1 MTAQAIA
8 ELDHLS
14 YSSINSWLMCGA
26 NWKFHYLDKIKT
38 PTSIPLVFGSSFH
51 NTIESFVTQAITKP
65 KKQQSIEEIWL
76 EKWNKEITSTDENGE
91 IIPRVDIDWADDSP
105 EYHCNEGLRLLTNP
119 DIYNGILSIKA
130 GQDEAGAKV
139 ERKVELNVPGVP
151 IPIVGYIDII
161 TADGVA
167 GDFKTSSKS
176 WTEDKAE
183 GEIQTL
189 FYLAAMNQMGIATP
203 DWKFRHYIFVKTKT
217 PKFQLL
223 EHSHN
228 PGQLMW
234 LFKMIANVWKG
245 IEAGVF
251 PENANSWKCSPNWC
265 EYYGICRGK

>member
-1 MTAQAIA
+1 MTI

-38 PTSIPLVFGSSFH
+38 PTSPALVFGSAFH
-51 NTIESFVTQAITKP
+51 NTVEGFIAANHQN
-65 KKQQSIEEIWL
+65 SIETLWL
-76 EKWNKEITSTDENGE
+76 EKWNEQTTTINEAGE
-91 IIPRVDIDWADDSP
+91 VAPRTDIDWGADTP

-119 DIYNGILSIKA
+119 EIYNGILSIKA
-130 GQDEAGAKV
+130 GQDEAGIQV
-139 ERKVELNVPGVP
+139 ERKIELNVPGVP
-151 IPIVGYIDII
+151 IPIIGYIDII
-161 TADGVA
+161 TADGVP

-176 WTEDKAE
+176 WSEDKAE

-203 DWKFRHYIFVKTKT
+203 DWMFRHYIFVKTKT
-217 PKFQLL
+217 PKFQMM

-228 PGQLMW
+228 PNQLMW

-245 IEAGVF
+245 IDAGVY
-251 PENANSWKCSPNWC
+251 PENPGSWKCSPNWC
-265 EYYGICRGK
+265 EYWSMCRGK